1 MEGIIVPLHKKGDVD
16 DVNNYRGITLVSCM
30 SKLFTTVLNRRIE
43 SFCTENNIISDAQFG
58 FRKGRSTVDA
68 VFILMSL
75 VQKYL
80 NDNKRLYVV
89 YVDMMKCFD
98 SIYRNALWFKLF
110 KCGIQGKLL
119 RIVRD
124 MYDKVKSCV
133 KACGSYSEYFTYAD
147 GLRQGEV
154 MSPIFFLSL

>member
-1 MEGIIVPLHKKGDVD
+1 VAFSTQVFILNHGWKVHKKVDED
-16 DVNNYRGITLVSCM
+16 DVNNYRGITLDSCM

-43 SFCTENNIISDAQFG
+43 SFCTENNIISDAQLG
-58 FRKGRSTVDA
+58 FRKGRFTVDA
-68 VFILMSL
+68 IFILMSL

-80 NDNKRLYVV
+80 HNNNKLYVV
-89 YVDMMKCFD
+89 YVDMVICFD

-124 MYDKVKSCV
+124 MFDKVKSCV
-133 KACGSYSEYFTYAD
+133 
-147 GLRQGEV
+147 
-154 MSPIFFLSL
+154 